1 MNNTNEPTQTTLID
15 TEITRM
21 WGLVAHCSYYKKK
34 IYKKLVGGCSLASDT
49 IRPLNLESI
58 ENTAIQQNICL
69 YTFAQCWKTKLRKT
83 KLQSYLYIVPKV

>member
-1 MNNTNEPTQTTLID
+1 MNNTNKPNTNYVN
-15 TEITRM
+15 R
-21 WGLVAHCSYYKKK
+21 YKNYKNLGAGCPFFLLQEK
-34 IYKKLVGGCSLASDT
+34 NYKKLVGGCSLASDT

-69 YTFAQCWKTKLRKT
+69 YTFAQCWKTKLRKK